1 MLYVKLEY
9 KSLGH
14 TPYFDFILVC
24 EENEVILT
32 CRRVLNKHGIKILE
46 IAECTAGINP
56 FP

>member
-1 MLYVKLEY
+1 MLCVKLEY